1 MNCRGC
7 RQRFLS
13 LPDLSRKIEGDSVRR
28 VKEGDMLHIN
38 PVCLVSSSL
47 EELTTYPLDEIS
59 GDIILVSRDMTFGEM
74 TNWKK

>member
-13 LPDLSRKIEGDSVRR
+13 LPDLSRKIEGDSIHR

-59 GDIILVSRDMTFGEM
+59 GDIILVSRDITFGEM

>member
-28 VKEGDMLHIN
+28 VKEEDMLHIN

-47 EELTTYPLDEIS
+47 EELTTYALDEIS
-59 GDIILVSRDMTFGEM
+59 DDIILVSGDITFGEM
-74 TNWKK
+74 TDWKK

>member
-38 PVCLVSSSL
+38 LVCLVSSSL
-47 EELTTYPLDEIS
+47 EELTTYAVDEIS
-59 GDIILVSRDMTFGEM
+59 GDIILVSGDITFGEM
-74 TNWKK
+74 TDWKK